1 MPGLPMQPP
10 ARAGGGL
17 DPQGLQDQLNQMVA
31 NKQQLQGQI
40 EAWKQRVRGY
50 QQSFDQL
57 SQP

>member
-1 MPGLPMQPP
+1 
-10 ARAGGGL
+10 
-17 DPQGLQDQLNQMVA
+17 MVA

>member
-1 MPGLPMQPP
+1 MQLPAQG
-10 ARAGGGL
+10 GGGL

-40 EAWKQRVRGY
+40 EDWKQRVRGY

-57 SQP
+57 SKP